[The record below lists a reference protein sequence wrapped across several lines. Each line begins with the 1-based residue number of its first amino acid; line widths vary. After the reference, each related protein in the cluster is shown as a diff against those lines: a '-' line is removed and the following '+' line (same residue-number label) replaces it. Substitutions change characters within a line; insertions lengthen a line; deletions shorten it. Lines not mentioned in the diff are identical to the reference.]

1 MQPVK
6 GALQGWQFLL
16 QKINCVATTNI
27 WYLKPLE
34 QKAHVKT
41 RSHDDIHIHYI
52 RHFFFLNL
60 IKLWVLVDFI
70 HSGRCLTGPACFP
83 PCRWR
88 CDDGGHGQ
96 VPGPPGPAGA
106 GGRLAP
112 SGGLHGLQHGRP
124 VTEVRRTTTL
134 RSPLKVWKIKRSWC
148 SSVLNRKLLHT
159 FGNFLHFHFHRR
171 HVVDISFVVF
181 MVFMLITV
189 HQGIV

>member
-70 HSGRCLTGPACFP
+70 HSGRCLTGPASFP

-124 VTEVRRTTTL
+124 VTEVRRTMTL
-134 RSPLKVWKIKRSWC
+134 RSGVKNKAL
-148 SSVLNRKLLHT
+148 
-159 FGNFLHFHFHRR
+159 
-171 HVVDISFVVF
+171 
-181 MVFMLITV
+181 MMLISAEQEIAPHFWKFSPFSSQTCGR
-189 HQGIV
+189 HFLRGLYGLHANYSTPRYCLI